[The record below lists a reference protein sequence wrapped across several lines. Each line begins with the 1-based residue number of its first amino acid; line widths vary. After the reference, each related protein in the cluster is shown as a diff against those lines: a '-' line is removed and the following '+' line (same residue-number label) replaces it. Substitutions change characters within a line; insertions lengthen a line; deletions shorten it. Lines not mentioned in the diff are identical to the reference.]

1 MNRSLKYIIKDL
13 TKIQS
18 MRENIIKN
26 MREVVIACNKAT
38 ALSHERKLEKAEI
51 QIKKAN
57 KLLIKNRNKVSNSL
71 FRYMI
76 TAEQEYVEADSLL
89 TIIEG
94 KEIKSQKQLGVQ
106 RDSYILGLLD
116 CIGELKRL
124 TYDEIRNSKPTEAS
138 KIFNLMEKLYSSL
151 YPLTFY
157 DKIIKEMRRK
167 IDVNRIL
174 IEDTRS
180 AITEEMRRT
189 KLIETMK
196 SIR

>member
-26 MREVVIACNKAT
+26 MRVVVIACNKAI
-38 ALSHERKLEKAEI
+38 ALSHERKLEKAGM
-51 QIKKAN
+51 QIKKAK
-57 KLLIKNRNKVSNSL
+57 KLLIKNRNKVSNNL

-94 KEIKSQKQLGVQ
+94 KEIKSQNQLGVQ

-124 TYDEIRNSKPTEAS
+124 TYYEIRNSKPTEAS

-180 AITEEMRRT
+180 AVTEEMRRT